1 MATKVF
7 SVLVVNCF
15 GIKGIVGVF
24 DDEKVVKEMC
34 DTFEPSSLGYNERM
48 IYIESEMNKPLSI

>member
-7 SVLVVNCF
+7 SVFVVDFF
-15 GIKGIVGVF
+15 GIKRIVGVF

-34 DTFEPSSLGYNERM
+34 DTFDSSSGYNEQM
-48 IYIESEMNKPLSI
+48 IYIESEMNKPLPI

>member
-7 SVLVVNCF
+7 SVFIVDWF
-15 GIKGIVGVF
+15 GIKRIVGVF

-34 DTFEPSSLGYNERM
+34 DTFDSSSGYNE
-48 IYIESEMNKPLSI
+48 

>member
-7 SVLVVNCF
+7 SVFVVDFF
-15 GIKGIVGVF
+15 GIKRIVGVF

-34 DTFEPSSLGYNERM
+34 DSFEPSLGYNEQM
-48 IYIESEMNKPLSI
+48 IYIESEMNKPLPI